1 MNETGLTLFE
11 LNNSIRNT
19 LKISFSESQWV
30 KAEIAQLK
38 ENYSGHCYLELFEK
52 DSLNDKI
59 IAQAKAT
66 IWSNTYRM
74 LKPYFETTTG
84 RQLTEGLKILICVKI
99 DFHEVYGLS
108 LNIID
113 IEPSYT
119 VGDLALKKA
128 ETIKRLKSEGVFDI
142 NHEIELP
149 SVPQRIAIIS
159 STTAAGYKDFVTHL
173 LQNSYLYQ
181 FNVKLFPAIMQGEK
195 AEESIIAALE
205 HINRFYD
212 DFDAVVIIR
221 GGGSQ
226 TDLSCFDNYWLA
238 SNVAQFPLPIITGI
252 GHEQDDSVVDM
263 VAHTRLK
270 TPTAVAEF
278 LINQLNNFEN
288 SLDELYNQSIEIV
301 SEKIEDQKQILT
313 RIISVFPS
321 LIKDYIYNEKTLL
334 EKNIYLTSN
343 ITINKIKS
351 ELHNQNNIVSFIDS
365 RLKQLFLLNKFK
377 LKQLSDN
384 TKNAIV
390 AKLELANS
398 HLVLAENTV
407 KHTNPEYILN
417 KGYSITL
424 LNNKLLKDTIN
435 IKETDI
441 IETRL
446 FKGKIS
452 SEVIKYE

>member
-52 DSLNDKI
+52 DTLNDKI

-113 IEPSYT
+113 IEPSFT

-149 SVPQRIAIIS
+149 IVPQRIAIIS

-181 FNVKLFPAIMQGEK
+181 FKVKLFPAIMQGEK

-205 HINRFYD
+205 HINRLYD

-278 LINQLNNFEN
+278 LINQLYNFEN
-288 SLDELYNQSIEIV
+288 NIDELYNQSIEIV
-301 SEKIEDQKQILT
+301 SEKVEYQKQILT
-313 RIISVFPS
+313 SVISVFPG
-321 LIKDYIYNEKTLL
+321 LIKDYIHNEKTLL

-343 ITINKIKS
+343 ITVNKIKS
-351 ELHNQNNIVSFIDS
+351 ELHNQNNIVNSIDS
-365 RLKQLFLLNKFK
+365 RLKQLFLVNKFK
-377 LKQLSDN
+377 LKQISDN
-384 TKNAIV
+384 IKNAIV

-424 LNNKLLKDTIN
+424 LNNKLLKDTLN
-435 IKETDI
+435 IKENDI

-446 FKGKIS
+446 LKGKIS